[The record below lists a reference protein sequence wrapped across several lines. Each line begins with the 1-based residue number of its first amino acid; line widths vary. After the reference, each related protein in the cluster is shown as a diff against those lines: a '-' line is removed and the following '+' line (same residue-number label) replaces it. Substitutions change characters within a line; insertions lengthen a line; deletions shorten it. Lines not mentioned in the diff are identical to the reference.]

1 MSGNLRILNI
11 EPTIFFVQDGDAL
24 RQLVRLTVGNS
35 GDAVA
40 ATLTIR
46 TAGVDEPSVL
56 DSVRPGESVHDV
68 YLPDLRSPTQVTFG
82 LQAVGS
88 LQDERTLDWKPQK
101 HWEVHM
107 VHFSHHD
114 VGYSDMPADLFVEH
128 AGFMEDVLGFCE
140 ETADWPEDSR
150 FRYLAEQAWSVLPFV
165 ENRSRGVVE
174 RMAHFVRRG
183 QIEIGALYGNQIQE
197 LCGHEEMIRLLY
209 PSFRLKREL
218 GIEIT
223 SAQHNDIP
231 GFSWGMASTLA
242 GAGIKYFAAALPAW
256 YFVDVHPCWD
266 ENAVLPIHLPG
277 AHRWEG
283 PDGESVLYWHDPFDE
298 DIWTPT
304 SYRHALRELPPFLSG
319 LEEKGYAYDMVYRP
333 LVSGMRD
340 NSPPTLRFARIA
352 REWNSHWAYPRLI
365 TANPTS
371 FFERFERRWGD
382 ELKTLRGDLPGTDYP
397 VCATCTPKETGLNR
411 NTHDELSAAEK
422 LATVASIVVGDY
434 DYPKGVLDEAYREVF
449 NYDEHCWGMW
459 SPGGPAQD
467 GCWSNKSGFAYRA
480 AALTHDLAV
489 KASNRIVDQ
498 IDLPDEG
505 YTVTVFNSLSW
516 ERTDVVRAARR
527 IWQPHGSPMHV
538 VPPSSEDEGSRLVL
552 GGAIGR
558 GIVDLPEEI
567 LEKPFELVEMGTG
580 KRLPYQIVRTTDPQA
595 TIPWAAEG
603 IAAGG
608 MTELVFLAEAL
619 PPMGYKTYRIIPCD
633 EWPSFE
639 GRYTA
644 TDELLENRFFR
655 LEIDAERGVIR
666 SLLDK
671 ELGRELIDADAPHG
685 FGQMIVRDCGTG
697 EEELGR
703 SVGATLV
710 EVGPLYATIRLKTEA
725 SCCPRVTEE
734 ISLYHGVKR
743 VDFNAR
749 ILRDSTPT
757 REVFFAFPFQ
767 VEKPRFH
774 FEAPNAVIE
783 PICDQLPGSNT
794 DYYAVQ
800 HWANVGNEEWGVIWT
815 GVDAPMAEFGGLWPG
830 YVSSAHHQA
839 CGPSYGHSFLKP
851 GELAQS
857 HIYSLVSY
865 NNFNTNFVN
874 AHPCEYLVRYSFGT
888 HVGSWREGGARRFG
902 WNVAHRPL
910 AVWMNG
916 PQKGGALPPSA
927 SFCEVDAPNVMVL
940 AFKEAEDGR
949 GYILRLIE
957 TEGKETTVAVDMPYL
972 AFQRVSETNLVEE
985 NQRELSAG
993 GHAVTVAIKPF
1004 AVVTLRLE

>member
-1 MSGNLRILNI
+1 M
-11 EPTIFFVQDGDAL
+11 
-24 RQLVRLTVGNS
+24 
-35 GDAVA
+35 
-40 ATLTIR
+40 
-46 TAGVDEPSVL
+46 
-56 DSVRPGESVHDV
+56 
-68 YLPDLRSPTQVTFG
+68 
-82 LQAVGS
+82 
-88 LQDERTLDWKPQK
+88 ER
-101 HWEVHM
+101 
-107 VHFSHHD
+107 
-114 VGYSDMPADLFVEH
+114 
-128 AGFMEDVLGFCE
+128 
-140 ETADWPEDSR
+140 
-150 FRYLAEQAWSVLPFV
+150 
-165 ENRSRGVVE
+165 
-174 RMAHFVRRG
+174 
-183 QIEIGALYGNQIQE
+183 
-197 LCGHEEMIRLLY
+197 
-209 PSFRLKREL
+209 
-218 GIEIT
+218 
-223 SAQHNDIP
+223 
-231 GFSWGMASTLA
+231 
-242 GAGIKYFAAALPAW
+242 
-256 YFVDVHPCWD
+256 
-266 ENAVLPIHLPG
+266 
-277 AHRWEG
+277 
-283 PDGESVLYWHDPFDE
+283 
-298 DIWTPT
+298 
-304 SYRHALRELPPFLSG
+304 
-319 LEEKGYAYDMVYRP
+319 
-333 LVSGMRD
+333 
-340 NSPPTLRFARIA
+340 
-352 REWNSHWAYPRLI
+352 
-365 TANPTS
+365 
-371 FFERFERRWGD
+371 
-382 ELKTLRGDLPGTDYP
+382 
-397 VCATCTPKETGLNR
+397 
-411 NTHDELSAAEK
+411 
-422 LATVASIVVGDY
+422 
-434 DYPKGVLDEAYREVF
+434 
-449 NYDEHCWGMW
+449 
-459 SPGGPAQD
+459 
-467 GCWSNKSGFAYRA
+467 
-480 AALTHDLAV
+480 
-489 KASNRIVDQ
+489 
-498 IDLPDEG
+498 
-505 YTVTVFNSLSW
+505 
-516 ERTDVVRAARR
+516 
-527 IWQPHGSPMHV
+527 
-538 VPPSSEDEGSRLVL
+538 
-552 GGAIGR
+552 
-558 GIVDLPEEI
+558 
-567 LEKPFELVEMGTG
+567 GTG

-839 CGPSYGHSFLKP
+839 RGPGYGHSFLKP

-985 NQRELSAG
+985 NQRELPG
-993 GHAVTVAIKPF
+993 DGHAVTVAIKPF